1 MKEGLGGKDYF
12 ACLKIVEVGYFSIS
26 FHFTG
31 ILNYFRVICI
41 SRYTV
46 IVECVEHARQEQTA
60 AVWAKKNQTLMF
72 FCEMT
77 HFVNPADLRTSYVE
91 MLCTLFFLKSKGFFH
106 ICFNNLTYFHVLLYY
121 NIDLIIINTKF
132 SLCDSMHP
140 RQQSSP
146 LDCPLCSVSCW
157 TDNTVLLNGM
167 TMSKSFYP
175 INSE

>member
-60 AVWAKKNQTLMF
+60 AV
-72 FCEMT
+72 
-77 HFVNPADLRTSYVE
+77 
-91 MLCTLFFLKSKGFFH
+91 
-106 ICFNNLTYFHVLLYY
+106 
-121 NIDLIIINTKF
+121 
-132 SLCDSMHP
+132 
-140 RQQSSP
+140 
-146 LDCPLCSVSCW
+146 
-157 TDNTVLLNGM
+157 
-167 TMSKSFYP
+167 
-175 INSE
+175 